1 MAQFLNHDDLSFHFH
16 RLMTQAQ
23 KKLILVTPVLK
34 FNKKFKQLLEIK
46 NNSAAKIKVIYGISR
61 LSNDEMKF
69 LKNLEF
75 VHNSVCNDLHASI
88 FLNEHKCIIGGLN
101 LHEFYTPEKGALGVL
116 LNAKQDADAYQN
128 AYQHALELTKIS
140 STVTIAFARTF
151 S

>member
-1 MAQFLNHDDLSFHFH
+1 MN
-16 RLMTQAQ
+16 
-23 KKLILVTPVLK
+23 
-34 FNKKFKQLLEIK
+34 
-46 NNSAAKIKVIYGISR
+46 
-61 LSNDEMKF
+61 NDEMKF

-75 VHNSVCNDLHASI
+75 VHSNVCNDLHASL

-116 LNAKQDADAYQN
+116 LHAKNDADAYQN
-128 AYQHALELTKIS
+128 AYQYALELTKKS